1 MSMAERIR
9 YLVKRHPKSRQEI
22 AGDLYI
28 STDSLGNYITGRRCP
43 DAAMVRKMAIYF
55 QVSADYILCV
65 TPTLEDT
72 FTLPTIEQEQS
83 LLSLF
88 RTMTPIQRELFLHSG
103 YGITSYATI
112 QQVLPVMEIPGER
125 ET

>member
-22 AGDLYI
+22 AAELYI
-28 STDSLGNYITGRRCP
+28 SADCLGNYITGRRCP
-43 DAAMVRKMAIYF
+43 DAAMVRKLAIYF

-65 TPTLEDT
+65 TPTLGDT
-72 FTLPTIEQEQS
+72 FTLPTAEQEQS

-88 RTMTPIQRELFLHSG
+88 RTMTPIQREYFLHSG
-103 YGITSYATI
+103 YGITNYASI
-112 QQVLPVMEIPGER
+112 QQVLPVMGIPGSLD
-125 ET
+125 

>member
-22 AGDLYI
+22 ASDLYI
-28 STDSLGNYITGRRCP
+28 SADCLGNYITGRRCP

-65 TPTLEDT
+65 APTLEET

-88 RTMTPIQRELFLHSG
+88 RTMTPMQRELFLHSG
-103 YGITSYATI
+103 YGIANYASF
-112 QQVLPVMEIPGER
+112 QQVLPVIGTTRDPV
-125 ET
+125 

>member
-22 AGDLYI
+22 ASDLYI
-28 STDSLGNYITGRRCP
+28 SSDCLGNYITGRRCP

-65 TPTLEDT
+65 APTQEEA
-72 FTLPTIEQEQS
+72 FYLPTIEQEQS
-83 LLSLF
+83 LISLF

-103 YGITSYATI
+103 YGIANYVSI
-112 QQVLPVMEIPGER
+112 QQVLPIISP
-125 ET
+125 THDPA